1 MVFSS
6 ALKLAAPLLTD
17 VETSTQML
25 YEHHVYLAALSWMIP
40 AELYEKARLT
50 VLMRSL
56 TATEKPIHLKQI
68 S

>member
-1 MVFSS
+1 M
-6 ALKLAAPLLTD
+6 AARLLTD

-25 YEHHVYLAALSWMIP
+25 CEHREYLAALSWMMP
-40 AELYEKARLT
+40 AESYEKAL
-50 VLMRSL
+50 LMALMPSL